1 MGSAQSNLSDDVAQ
15 SMRSLANDLGRA
27 IAAHNCTLIT
37 GATTGFPD
45 LISRAA
51 RSAGAVTIGVS
62 PAQSREEHVEC
73 TPKMR
78 QPVKPRFKLGLEDLW
93 KCLEGCSL
101 GSSSWPL
108 LMS

>member
-1 MGSAQSNLSDDVAQ
+1 MNLKTY
-15 SMRSLANDLGRA
+15 
-27 IAAHNCTLIT
+27 TLSVS
-37 GATTGFPD
+37 
-45 LISRAA
+45 LISVIGLLLT
-51 RSAGAVTIGVS
+51 SAPFVKSVL
-62 PAQSREEHVEC
+62 VEC

-101 GSSSWPL
+101 GSSSRPL

>member
-1 MGSAQSNLSDDVAQ
+1 LKTEKTETGK
-15 SMRSLANDLGRA
+15 RRR
-27 IAAHNCTLIT
+27 TLISKRPQLKENLARPPLTVEQKYQSEAFHYVSSLT
-37 GATTGFPD
+37 GTVER
-45 LISRAA
+45 L
-51 RSAGAVTIGVS
+51 
-62 PAQSREEHVEC
+62 EEIPLEC

-101 GSSSWPL
+101 GSSSRPL